1 MAELNIQDADGNRV
15 TSIEL
20 FDDVYRVLRSDAALR
35 GVSVEAH
42 IVGMIYDATRRIA
55 TEAENT
61 Q

>member
-1 MAELNIQDADGNRV
+1 MTELNIQDADGNTV

-20 FDDVYRVLRSDAALR
+20 FDDVYRVLRADAALR

-55 TEAENT
+55 TEVENT
-61 Q
+61 